1 MSESR
6 QPMKRRRRWVLTV
19 VRISVC
25 LAAITLLVYTV
36 NWRDQIYLD
45 DAAKTKVR
53 LLEERE
59 GSFLVERAGQTQ
71 EIPREQVAH
80 LPDGTPEI
88 RYGIASVVRRAR
100 GFLALAAVLIF
111 LPVPLLQSIRLVWM
125 LAIQDV
131 RLSYWN
137 SIKLSYAG
145 NFFNFALPGTVGGDL
160 IKAYY
165 ITRFTHQKTEAV
177 TTVFLDRAIGLLG
190 LVLLAGTMIIIVWDR
205 ERFGSLA
212 LILALLIAGLAAGA
226 ILVFS
231 ERIRHALRLPEI
243 AERLPL
249 SEQILRIGRAT
260 VAMRRHKALVAASLA
275 NTIVLQF
282 TVMVS
287 AFVMARALSMDGTF
301 AQYLIYVP
309 IGFLI
314 AAIPINP
321 PQAVGVL
328 ELAYVGFFRGI
339 GANTASQAFALA
351 FAVRLIQLVWAIPG
365 VLVPLLGAH
374 LPSAAELRELE
385 AAAEQASGDVNA
397 TQAPTPATEPAP
409 TRK

>member
-1 MSESR
+1 
-6 QPMKRRRRWVLTV
+6 MKRRRRWFLTA
-19 VRISVC
+19 VRIGVC
-25 LAAITLLVYTV
+25 LAAIALLVYTV
-36 NWRDQIYLD
+36 NWRDQIYLN
-45 DAAKTKVR
+45 DAARTKAR
-53 LLEERE
+53 LLEERAS
-59 GSFLVERAGQTQ
+59 SFLVERGGQVL
-71 EIPREQVAH
+71 EVPREQVAR

-88 RYGIASVVRRAR
+88 RYGIASVVRRAK
-100 GFLALAAVLIF
+100 GLLALAAVLIF

-212 LILALLIAGLAAGA
+212 LILGLLIAGLVAGA

-231 ERIRHALRLPEI
+231 KRIRHALRLPEI

-249 SEQILRIGRAT
+249 SDQILRIGRAT
-260 VAMRRHKALVAASLA
+260 VAMRRHKALVVAALA

-328 ELAYVGFFRGI
+328 ELAYVGFFRSI
-339 GANTASQAFALA
+339 GGNTASQAFALA

-374 LPSAAELRELE
+374 LPSAAELRALE
-385 AAAEQASGDVNA
+385 AAAEQASNAVNV
-397 TQAPTPATEPAP
+397 TPAPTPATEPAP

>member
-1 MSESR
+1 M
-6 QPMKRRRRWVLTV
+6 
-19 VRISVC
+19 VRIALC
-25 LAAITLLVYTV
+25 AGAIAFLVYTV
-36 NWRDQIYLD
+36 NWHDHVCLN
-45 DAAKTKVR
+45 DAERTEVR
-53 LLEERE
+53 LLEQRDDRFVIKRDEQR
-59 GSFLVERAGQTQ
+59 Q
-71 EIPREQVAH
+71 EIGLDQVAR

-88 RYGIASVVRRAR
+88 RYGIPGVIRRAA
-100 GFLALAAVLIF
+100 GLLALAAILIF
-111 LPVPLLQSIRLVWM
+111 IPVPLLQSIRLVWM
-125 LAIQDV
+125 LAVQDV

-145 NFFNFALPGTVGGDL
+145 NFFNFALPGMVGGDL

-177 TTVFLDRAIGLLG
+177 TTVFLDRAVGLFG
-190 LVLLAGTMIIIVWDR
+190 LVLLAGTMIIIAWNPR
-205 ERFGSLA
+205 EFGQLA
-212 LILALLIAGLAAGA
+212 LGLVLLIGGLAVGA
-226 ILVFS
+226 VFVFS
-231 ERIRHALRLPEI
+231 KRLRHALHLVEL

-287 AFVMARALSMDGTF
+287 AFVMARALAMDGTF
-301 AQYLIYVP
+301 VQYLIYVP
-309 IGFLI
+309 VGFLI

-328 ELAYVGFFRGI
+328 EFAYVQFFASI
-339 GANTASQAFALA
+339 GANTGSQALALA
-351 FAVRLIQLVWAIPG
+351 LGIRVIQLVWAIPG

-374 LPSAAELRELE
+374 LPSAAELKELE
-385 AAAEQASGDVNA
+385 AAAEQTAESLEEA
-397 TQAPTPATEPAP
+397 RPPTPATEPAP